1 MLIFYLNLSL
11 GISFLCGPKLKS
23 MFRAPLRCIVLIMLA
38 LLPALVFSQVTSS
51 SMSGT
56 VKNEKGEFLPG
67 ATVVATHVP
76 TGSVY
81 KAATREGGLFNL
93 NNMNP
98 GGPYTVEISYVNYPT
113 DKRTDIYLNLGET
126 FNVNSILSTT
136 ARELSTVVVTGVR
149 RNADFGGKGGTETI
163 IGRDK
168 MANLPTVGRNI
179 FDYLRSVPQARVS
192 NSSEGAVSIAGQ
204 NNRFNAFYVDGAVN
218 NDVFGLSNSGTN
230 GGQASLAPLSIDA
243 IDQFQVVVSPYD
255 ASLGNF
261 TGGGINAIT
270 KSGTNK
276 TEGSVY
282 YFMRNQDL
290 TGKTPTGSKSLATK
304 LAPFSNK
311 TYGFRLGGALIKNK
325 LFYFV
330 NAESQRDERPQPF
343 DPSIYNGITKTDA
356 ALGALADTFR
366 TRYGY
371 DIGGYRNNDETVTAD
386 RISVKIDWNI
396 STRHKLTLSNRYTNG
411 ERVNATVG
419 NSTAINFFN
428 NAYSFPTRTNS
439 TSLELKSTVGNSSS
453 NRLLLT
459 YTDVND
465 DRKPIG
471 GAFPRVQIFEGTGT
485 GSGNGLIIGPD
496 VSSTQNLLTQKN
508 WNLVDAFKF
517 NIKKHAMTVGVDAEL
532 NDAFNVFIQ
541 RSYGEYQFDSI
552 GQFYRNMR
560 PRQYRIGY
568 SLIDNKADDAT
579 AAAAKFKVGKASFFI
594 NDEFRP
600 LENLTISAGLRFD
613 AYTFITNPSTDA
625 FTNDTALARFSQYY
639 DLQGARSGQKP
650 NIPLAISPR
659 LGFTYKIPDEGIT
672 IRGGLG
678 LFTGRIP
685 LVWPGGIYNNNGIF
699 IGGFTVSSAVN
710 SAAWNNI
717 RFNPDPNNQPK
728 AAALGL
734 SLTKGPLNL
743 ISKDFRMPKLM
754 RTSLAMDKV
763 FANGWKVSLEG
774 LFSKNVNEINYTN
787 INILP
792 PVGSTVGVGS
802 RLVYP
807 ATINIPIRPNGTNPY
822 DAAILLSNNKGKKG
836 FSYNFTAAVDK
847 AWKESGFSVSANY
860 SYGSS
865 QVLNEATSS
874 VNTSQWQFMETVN
887 GRNNITLSTSDFD
900 QGHRIFAYV
909 SKKFNYA
916 KNKLAT
922 TVSLVYTGQSGS
934 PLSFVYSGAVTRDD
948 PAGGNDLMYIP
959 TSTELQGQIFLP
971 NTIGT
976 TTYTADQQKVAL
988 ESFITNDKYLSKH
1001 RGEFASRNGARLP
1014 FTHIIDLKVAQDFN
1028 IKLGSNT
1035 YQFQVT
1041 YDMFNFTNFMNRD
1054 WGRTFFRAN
1063 DNFPLVAFAG
1073 YVNATTNLTPQY
1085 RFNPT
1090 VRTAYDVSTSTVP
1103 SFAARWVSQLGLRF
1117 NF

>member
-1 MLIFYLNLSL
+1 
-11 GISFLCGPKLKS
+11 
-23 MFRAPLRCIVLIMLA
+23 MFKTPVRCIVMILLA
-38 LLPALVFSQVTSS
+38 FLPALGFAQVTTSNL
-51 SMSGT
+51 SGT
-56 VKNEKGEFLPG
+56 VKTEKGEALPG

-81 KAATREGGLFNL
+81 KAVSREGGLFNL

-98 GGPYTVEISYVNYPT
+98 GGPYTIEISYVNYPT
-113 DKRTDIYLNLGET
+113 DRRSDVYLNLGET
-126 FNVNSILSTT
+126 FSVNSILSAT
-136 ARELSTVVVTGVR
+136 ARELGTVVVTGVR
-149 RNADFGGKGGTETI
+149 RNVDFGGKGGTETT

-179 FDYLRSVPQARVS
+179 FDYLRAVPQARVS

-230 GGQASLAPLSIDA
+230 GGQAALAPLSIDA

-276 TEGSVY
+276 TEGSIY

-311 TYGFRLGGALIKNK
+311 TYGFRLGGALVKNK

-330 NAESQRDERPQPF
+330 NVESQRDDRPQPF
-343 DPSIYNGITKTDA
+343 DPNTYLGATKSDA
-356 ALGALADTFR
+356 ALAALADTFR
-366 TRYGY
+366 TRYNY
-371 DIGGYRNNDETVTAD
+371 DIGGYRNNDETVSAD
-386 RISVKIDWNI
+386 RISVKLDWNI
-396 STRHKLTLSNRYTNG
+396 NTRHKLTLSNRYTNG

-428 NAYSFPTRTNS
+428 NAYSFATRTNS
-439 TSLELKSTVGNSSS
+439 TSLELKSTVGKSSS

-459 YTDVND
+459 YTDVLD
-465 DRKPIG
+465 DRQPIG
-471 GAFPRVQIFEGTGT
+471 GAFPRIQIFEGTGT
-485 GSGNGLIIGPD
+485 GSTNGLIIGSD

-508 WNLVDAFKF
+508 WNIVDAFKF
-517 NIKKHAMTVGVDAEL
+517 NVRKHAMTVGIDAEL

-541 RSYGEYQFDSI
+541 RSYGEYQYDSLQ
-552 GQFYRNMR
+552 QFYRNLR
-560 PRQYRIGY
+560 PRQYRVGY
-568 SLIDNKADDAT
+568 SLIDNKADDGT
-579 AAAAKFKVGKASFFI
+579 AAAAKFKVGKASVFI
-594 NDEFRP
+594 NDEVRP
-600 LENLTISAGLRFD
+600 IENLTLSLGVRFD
-613 AYTFITNPSTDA
+613 AYTFITNPATDA

-650 NIPLAISPR
+650 NIPISVSPR
-659 LGFTYKIPDEGIT
+659 LGFTYKIPEEGVT
-672 IRGGLG
+672 IRGGIG
-678 LFTGRIP
+678 VFTGRIP
-685 LVWPGGIYNNNGIF
+685 LVWPGGIYNNNGIY
-699 IGGFTVSSAVN
+699 IGGLTVN
-710 SAAWNNI
+710 SATNAAAWNNI
-717 RFNPDPNNQPK
+717 RFRPDPNNQPK
-728 AAALGL
+728 AADLGL
-734 SLTKGPLNL
+734 SLSKGPLNL
-743 ISKDFRMPKLM
+743 ISKRFSMPKLT
-754 RTSLAMDKV
+754 RTSLAVDKV
-763 FANGWKVSLEG
+763 FGNGWKVSVEG
-774 LFSKNVNEINYTN
+774 LFSKNINEVNYTN

-792 PVGSTVGVGS
+792 AVASSNGAGS

-807 ATINIPIRPNGTNPY
+807 TPINIGIRPNGTNPY
-822 DAAILLSNNKGKKG
+822 DAAILLSNNKGKTG
-836 FSYNFTAAVDK
+836 FSYNLTASIDK
-847 AWKESGFSVSANY
+847 NWSDRGVSVSANY

-874 VNTSQWQFMETVN
+874 VNVSQWQFMETVN

-900 QGHRIFAYV
+900 QGHRIFAYG
-909 SKKFNYA
+909 SKKFKYA
-916 KNKLAT
+916 KGKLAT
-922 TVSLVYTGQSGS
+922 TVSLVYTGQSGAPIS
-934 PLSFVYSGAVTRDD
+934 YVYSGAVTRDD
-948 PAGGNDLMYIP
+948 PAGGNDLLYIP
-959 TSTELQGQIFLP
+959 TAAELQGQIFLS
-971 NTIGT
+971 NTIGQ
-976 TTYTADQQKVAL
+976 TTYTPDQQKAAL
-988 ESFITNDKYLSKH
+988 ETFISGNKYLSKH
-1001 RGEFASRNGARLP
+1001 RGEFAERNGARLP

-1041 YDMFNFTNFMNRD
+1041 YDMFNFTNFLNRD
-1054 WGRTFFRAN
+1054 WGRTYFRSN
-1063 DNFPLVAFAG
+1063 DNFPLIAFAG
-1073 YVNATTNLTPQY
+1073 YRNATTDLTPQY
-1085 RFNPT
+1085 RYNPT
-1090 VRTAYDVSTSTVP
+1090 VRTPYDVSTSTVP